1 MTPLID
7 EQNGLDDRFQKAMKA
22 MPVSTRASNPTGF
35 HNFNIDVTDVNDEV
49 EKPND
54 ISEIL
59 PQDTSGQLNDN
70 SFLLTINDAFKYHNA
85 SQGDFSTPNRRQ
97 RCKYKRTRLIEF
109 SRIFIIW
116 LWPPKCGS
124 LLPKWRFYLS

>member
-1 MTPLID
+1 MTPLIN
-7 EQNGLDDRFQKAMKA
+7 EQNGLDDGFQKAMKA

-35 HNFNIDVTDVNDEV
+35 HNFNVDVTDVNDEV

-85 SQGDFSTPNRRQ
+85 SQGDFSTPHRRQ
-97 RCKYKRTRLIEF
+97 RCKYLRTRLIEF
-109 SRIFIIW
+109 SRIIIIW
-116 LWPPKCGS
+116 L
-124 LLPKWRFYLS
+124 